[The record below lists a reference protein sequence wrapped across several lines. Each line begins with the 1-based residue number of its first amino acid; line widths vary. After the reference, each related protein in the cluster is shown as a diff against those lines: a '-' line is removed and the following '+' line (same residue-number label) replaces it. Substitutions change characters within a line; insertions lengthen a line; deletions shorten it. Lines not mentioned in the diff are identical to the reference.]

1 MSEDL
6 LETVTVKS
14 VWIADFQHGCLG
26 FELDWVQA
34 VAMLLIQ
41 GM

>member
-1 MSEDL
+1 VSEEL
-6 LETVTVKS
+6 LEMVKS
-14 VWIADFQHGCLG
+14 VWIADFQHGCSG
-26 FELDWVQA
+26 FVLDWLQA